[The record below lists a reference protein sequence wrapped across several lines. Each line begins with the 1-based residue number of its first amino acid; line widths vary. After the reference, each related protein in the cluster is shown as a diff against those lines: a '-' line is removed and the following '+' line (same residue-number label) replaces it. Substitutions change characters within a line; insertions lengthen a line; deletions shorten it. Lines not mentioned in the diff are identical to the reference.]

1 MRSEG
6 PALMPIFRSR
16 HQADLLAWLFLH
28 PAQEYTL
35 TELAQRLDVPLP
47 TLHREVQRL
56 VDAGLLRARTIGR
69 SRLLRANTDNR
80 AAAPLT
86 QLLELTF
93 GPHVVVA
100 EEFDIPG
107 VERVLIFGSWAERYH
122 GGAGPPPNDVDVLLI
137 GTPDRGDVYDA
148 ADRAQARLGLPVNPV
163 VRTPNQWRASG
174 DALIK
179 QVKASATVPVIPAQ
193 RAPG

>member
-16 HQADLLAWLFLH
+16 HQADVLAWLFLH
-28 PAQEYTL
+28 PNQEYTI
-35 TELAQRLDVPLP
+35 TDLAKRLDVPLP
-47 TLHREVQRL
+47 TLHREIQRL
-56 VDAGLLRARTIGR
+56 VDAELLRARTIGR
-69 SRLLRANTDNR
+69 SRLVRANTDNR

-93 GPHVVVA
+93 GPHVVLS

-107 VERVLIFGSWAERYH
+107 VEEALIFGSWAERYQ
-122 GGAGPPPNDVDVLLI
+122 GSTGPPPNDVDVLLV

-148 ADRAQARLGLPVNPV
+148 ADRAQTRLGLPVNPV
-163 VRTPNQWRASG
+163 VRTPDQWRENG
-174 DALIK
+174 DPLAKQIK
-179 QVKASATVPVIPAQ
+179 TSATVTVISAQPAP
-193 RAPG
+193 A

>member
-1 MRSEG
+1 
-6 PALMPIFRSR
+6 MPIFRSR

-28 PAQEYTL
+28 PDQEYTI
-35 TELAQRLDVPLP
+35 TELAHRLDVPLP

-56 VDAGLLRARTIGR
+56 VDAGLLQARTIGR

-107 VERVLIFGSWAERYH
+107 VELALIFGSWAERYH
-122 GGAGPPPNDVDVLLI
+122 GATGPPPNDVDVLLI
-137 GTPDRGDVYDA
+137 GTPDRRDVYDA

-163 VRTPNQWRASG
+163 VRTPSQWRTHG
-174 DALIK
+174 DELIK
-179 QVKASATVPVIPAQ
+179 QVKATATVPVIPAQ
-193 RAPG
+193 RAPA